1 MPSITLSQEWTDPQ
15 GNRHPSG
22 SVLEVDDVTA
32 ARLQAE
38 GSALIAPRKT
48 PGTAGRTDW
57 VGPSG
62 GEPITGDQTDWV
74 GPSGGKPG
82 AGDKRDWVGPS
93 GGQP

>member
-38 GSALIAPRKT
+38 GSARV
-48 PGTAGRTDW
+48 W

-62 GEPITGDQTDWV
+62 GKPVTGDQTDWV
-74 GPSGGKPG
+74 GPSGGKPA
-82 AGDKRDWVGPS
+82 AGDTRDWVGPS